1 MNSKNK
7 NIIEDID
14 ELILT
19 LVYLDD
25 AKNMDAFVSD
35 LLTDKEL
42 ETLAMRW
49 KAIRMLYVGI
59 PYVKIT
65 KATGIS
71 SATIARLSKKLN
83 IRNNGLK
90 QVLVNMR

>member
-7 NIIEDID
+7 NMIEDID

-19 LVYLDD
+19 LVYLDN
-25 AKNMDAFVSD
+25 AKNMDTFISD
-35 LLTDKEL
+35 LLTNKEL

-59 PYVKIT
+59 PYTKIT

-71 SATIARLSKKLN
+71 SATIARLSKLLN

-90 QVLVNMR
+90 QVLVKMH